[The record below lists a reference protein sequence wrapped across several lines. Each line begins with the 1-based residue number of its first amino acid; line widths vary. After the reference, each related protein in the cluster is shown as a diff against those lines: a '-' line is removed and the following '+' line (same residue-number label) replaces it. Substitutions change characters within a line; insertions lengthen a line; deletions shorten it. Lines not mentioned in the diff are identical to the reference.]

1 MDEYEYTFTD
11 AELAELENANEFA
24 HGITR
29 EMVRGIYDVE
39 QWNALVKRY
48 VASLDNSP
56 EMRRE
61 HAQLTICD
69 PIVDELRA
77 AFLRIDPSL
86 DENPIFEENIK
97 VIKGLIY
104 RGWENLQLP
113 EGEREPMNTVNFD
126 EFIENE

>member
-11 AELAELENANEFA
+11 DELAELENEFA
-24 HGITR
+24 NGITR

-69 PIVDELRA
+69 PIADELRD

-86 DENPIFEENIK
+86 DENPVFEENINF
-97 VIKGLIY
+97 IKGLIY
-104 RGWENLQLP
+104 RGWDNLQLP
-113 EGEREPMNTVNFD
+113 EGEREPMNMVDFD
-126 EFIENE
+126 EFTE

>member
-11 AELAELENANEFA
+11 AELAELENEFA

-29 EMVRGIYDVE
+29 EMVRGIVDPD

-69 PIVDELRA
+69 PIADELRA

-86 DENPIFEENIK
+86 DENPVFEENIN

-104 RGWENLQLP
+104 RGWDNLQLP
-113 EGEREPMNTVNFD
+113 EGEREPMNTVDTFFN
-126 EFIENE
+126 ENE

>member
-11 AELAELENANEFA
+11 AELEELENEFA

-29 EMVRGIYDVE
+29 EMVAGIYDVE

-48 VASLDNSP
+48 VASLDDSP

-69 PIVDELRA
+69 PIADQLRA
-77 AFLRIDPSL
+77 AFIALDPSL
-86 DENPIFEENIK
+86 DENPVFEENIN

-104 RGWENLQLP
+104 RGWDNLQLP
-113 EGEREPMNTVNFD
+113 PEQREPMNTVNFD